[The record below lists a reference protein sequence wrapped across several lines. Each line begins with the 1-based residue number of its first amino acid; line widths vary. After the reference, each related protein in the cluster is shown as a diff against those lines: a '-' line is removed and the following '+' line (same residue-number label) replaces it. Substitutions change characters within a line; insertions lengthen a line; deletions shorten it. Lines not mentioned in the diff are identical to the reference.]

1 MKTLNAYIFR
11 RIAISTIAAVGLF
24 TFVLLA
30 GNAVKDLLGL
40 LATGYLNWGT
50 FFKFLFMLM
59 PYVVSY
65 ALPLGM
71 LTGVLLVLGKLSSDN
86 EITAMRCA
94 GLSLWQIS
102 APIFAFAFMGSV
114 AAMMVNNYYAPNA
127 KSAYRQSLKQT
138 LSKDPLKIIVEK
150 TFIRDFKGRV
160 IYIGEKDGNKMKD
173 FWIWQMDEK
182 RFVHQFIRAKSGEF
196 SYDEEEDKL
205 ILTVFDG
212 YAENRSKKKPNDMT
226 SPLTGVN
233 FKKGTINLNIGFASG
248 RQTFHR
254 KLSMLNFNDLILEH
268 GRLERDEEMSADE
281 KEEKMVRI
289 QMQVQSNFSWAFS
302 ALSFAFIGIP
312 LGIKVS
318 RSETMANFVLA
329 LFLALGF
336 YLLIIIVNWLEKR
349 PDLRPDLLIW
359 IPNFLFQGIGVWLF
373 YRLGKR

>member
-1 MKTLNAYIFR
+1 M
-11 RIAISTIAAVGLF
+11 
-24 TFVLLA
+24 
-30 GNAVKDLLGL
+30 KDLLGL